1 MMLIADDIMRNIKLS
16 KYLQISKIDGWNNL
30 INNII
35 DREQ

>member
-1 MMLIADDIMRNIKLS
+1 MRNIKLS

-30 INNII
+30 INII